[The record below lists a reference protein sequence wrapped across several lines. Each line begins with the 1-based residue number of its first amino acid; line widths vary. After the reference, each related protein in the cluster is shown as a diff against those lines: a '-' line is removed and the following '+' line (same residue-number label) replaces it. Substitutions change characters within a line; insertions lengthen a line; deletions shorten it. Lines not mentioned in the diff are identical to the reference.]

1 MKKYFFK
8 FVIMKKPLIILFA
21 ILIYG
26 SSYSQTIKNTS
37 ETIGKISTLY
47 KYIELSKQV
56 IDDENI
62 YNLKYQNLEFPQ
74 MTDLAIV
81 EFKAT
86 DEEFDDLY
94 NKILLGSKMKKNDPI
109 NYMDL
114 GKGRIGISR
123 LASGQVK
130 ILYNTKGSTLSK
142 WTWLSKAQ
150 LRKIFGK

>member
-1 MKKYFFK
+1 MYFKITSRLNKNKDRVGCSYLQKLIKNIFK
-8 FVIMKKPLIILFA
+8 FVVMKKPIITLITLLGFVYSYAQTDIN
-21 ILIYG
+21 
-26 SSYSQTIKNTS
+26 SSEYTV
-37 ETIGKISTLY
+37 ETIGKISNLY

-56 IDDENI
+56 INDENI

-81 EFKAT
+81 QFKAT
-86 DEEFDDLY
+86 DDEFDELY

-130 ILYNTKGSTLSK
+130 
-142 WTWLSKAQ
+142 
-150 LRKIFGK
+150 

>member
-1 MKKYFFK
+1 
-8 FVIMKKPLIILFA
+8 MKKPIITLITLLGFVYSYAQTDIN
-21 ILIYG
+21 
-26 SSYSQTIKNTS
+26 SSEYSV
-37 ETIGKISTLY
+37 ETIGKISNLY

-56 IDDENI
+56 INDENI

-81 EFKAT
+81 QFKAT
-86 DEEFDDLY
+86 DDEFDELY